1 MIGYWAISQ
10 KRGDNMIYQEI
21 NLPVWGQLVLMA
33 FWLLALVLLLY
44 IKPTED
50 VKQEIKEN
58 HTQTTLKSV
67 TELIFNLRGATTIEE
82 A

>member
-21 NLPVWGQLVLMA
+21 NLPVWAQLVLMA

-44 IKPTED
+44 IKPRED
-50 VKQEIKEN
+50 VKQETKE
-58 HTQTTLKSV
+58 TTRRPRQRAIRSLHS
-67 TELIFNLRGATTIEE
+67 T
-82 A
+82 

>member
-1 MIGYWAISQ
+1 
-10 KRGDNMIYQEI
+10 MIYQEI

-58 HTQTTLKSV
+58 TQTTLKSV